1 MSTHALL
8 ANMPK
13 NHEIL
18 SVEEA
23 QRRFFTPKPSTTVPP
38 VTPPTNYDSQSMTH
52 LCHLNYDSFVPF
64 NFFTHPDRNTP
75 EQEKFQIIIRNRSIM
90 KSVFF
95 QIFYY
100 QKCTAQILMI
110 TFRNLL
116 GKFFLR
122 RGSEFFHF
130 QFSGKTRYHMIK
142 KVQSSLGQVKT

>member
-38 VTPPTNYDSQSMTH
+38 VTPPTNYDSFVP
-52 LCHLNYDSFVPF
+52 NYDSFVPF

-75 EQEKFQIIIRNRSIM
+75 EQEKFQI
-90 KSVFF
+90 F
-95 QIFYY
+95 
-100 QKCTAQILMI
+100 
-110 TFRNLL
+110 FRNINI
-116 GKFFLR
+116 R
-122 RGSEFFHF
+122 IIIINNTISN
-130 QFSGKTRYHMIK
+130 
-142 KVQSSLGQVKT
+142 

>member
-38 VTPPTNYDSQSMTH
+38 VTPPTNYDS
-52 LCHLNYDSFVPF
+52 FVPF

-75 EQEKFQIIIRNRSIM
+75 EQEKFQIIIRN
-90 KSVFF
+90 
-95 QIFYY
+95 
-100 QKCTAQILMI
+100 
-110 TFRNLL
+110 
-116 GKFFLR
+116 FL
-122 RGSEFFHF
+122 
-130 QFSGKTRYHMIK
+130 TNIIIIY
-142 KVQSSLGQVKT
+142 L

>member
-38 VTPPTNYDSQSMTH
+38 VTPPTNYDS
-52 LCHLNYDSFVPF
+52 FVPF

-75 EQEKFQIIIRNRSIM
+75 EQEKFQIIIR
-90 KSVFF
+90 
-95 QIFYY
+95 Y
-100 QKCTAQILMI
+100 
-110 TFRNLL
+110 
-116 GKFFLR
+116 FL
-122 RGSEFFHF
+122 
-130 QFSGKTRYHMIK
+130 KNIIIIY
-142 KVQSSLGQVKT
+142 L

>member
-38 VTPPTNYDSQSMTH
+38 VTPPTNYDSFVPPT
-52 LCHLNYDSFVPF
+52 NYDSFVPF

-75 EQEKFQIIIRNRSIM
+75 EQEKFQIIIRN
-90 KSVFF
+90 
-95 QIFYY
+95 
-100 QKCTAQILMI
+100 
-110 TFRNLL
+110 
-116 GKFFLR
+116 FLTNIIII
-122 RGSEFFHF
+122 H
-130 QFSGKTRYHMIK
+130 
-142 KVQSSLGQVKT
+142 L

>member
-38 VTPPTNYDSQSMTH
+38 VTPPTNYDS
-52 LCHLNYDSFVPF
+52 FVPF

-75 EQEKFQIIIRNRSIM
+75 EQEKFQIIIRNFLTNIM
-90 KSVFF
+90 
-95 QIFYY
+95 IIY
-100 QKCTAQILMI
+100 L
-110 TFRNLL
+110 
-116 GKFFLR
+116 
-122 RGSEFFHF
+122 
-130 QFSGKTRYHMIK
+130 
-142 KVQSSLGQVKT
+142 